1 MQAGSSDVAAA
12 VAVDCNVVVA
22 VAVAAEVP
30 FACHRALN
38 PREA

>member
-1 MQAGSSDVAAA
+1 MQEEGSSDVAAA

-22 VAVAAEVP
+22 AAAEVP